1 MIVEDLGYSNLFPD
15 EAHNIKNKTTK
26 NAQACFALE
35 GKYRWCLTGTPMQ
48 NSVDELYSLFR
59 FLRLRPLDDWPEFKQ
74 KISDPVRKGRPSQ
87 AIKRLHV
94 GVYVCQCYVLL
105 SYLVSQ
111 VVLSACMLRRTK
123 ATILN
128 GKPLLDLPDRNVN
141 NVLCEFDAEERT
153 LYNGVEELVKGRLE
167 KLQME
172 GGMAKNYT
180 SMLVLLL
187 RLRQGA

>member
-1 MIVEDLGYSNLFPD
+1 MGAVIVEDLGCSNLYPD

-94 GVYVCQCYVLL
+94 GVSVC
-105 SYLVSQ
+105 
-111 VVLSACMLRRTK
+111 
-123 ATILN
+123 
-128 GKPLLDLPDRNVN
+128 
-141 NVLCEFDAEERT
+141 
-153 LYNGVEELVKGRLE
+153 
-167 KLQME
+167 
-172 GGMAKNYT
+172 
-180 SMLVLLL
+180 
-187 RLRQGA
+187 